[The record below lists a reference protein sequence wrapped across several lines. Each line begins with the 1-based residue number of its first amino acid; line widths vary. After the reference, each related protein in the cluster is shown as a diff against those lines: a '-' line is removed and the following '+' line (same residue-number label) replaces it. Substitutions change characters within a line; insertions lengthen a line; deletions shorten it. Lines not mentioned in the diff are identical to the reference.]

1 MKWLGYVGT
10 VVLLGAVGIFL
21 WYLLA
26 LYRPIQL
33 TQPVTVVIPEQ
44 VGTEGVAVA
53 LFDAGIIRSRLAF
66 IGHVLLTGQRAE
78 LKTGTYNFQD
88 SVTTPLVLSIVTKH
102 QSFQGEVEITL
113 LEGWT
118 AEQMGEALA
127 QALPFTASE
136 YVTAVE
142 ALAAEGYLFPDTYRF
157 FKDAT
162 VEDVIT
168 KQRENFDQ
176 KFTTEMKQ
184 VLEANG
190 RTVAEAVVL
199 ASIVEKEAQ
208 TLSDKQLVA
217 GVFWKRIDNGMPLQ
231 SDVTINYITKNTTT
245 TVTQADLDIESAYNT
260 YRNQGL
266 PPSAISNP
274 GYDALYAVVYPT
286 LSDYWYFIATPEG
299 EVLYSTTYEE
309 HLTYKAQYYP

>member
-1 MKWLGYVGT
+1 MKWFGYVGT
-10 VVLLGAVGIFL
+10 VGLLGLVGVFL

-33 TQPVTVVIPEQ
+33 TQPMTVTIPEQ
-44 VGTEGVAVA
+44 AGTEGAAAA
-53 LFDAGIIRSRLAF
+53 LYEAGVIRSRLAF
-66 IGHVLLTGQRAE
+66 IGHIMLTGQRTE
-78 LKTGTYNFQD
+78 LKTGTYTFQD

-102 QSFQGEVEITL
+102 QSFQGEIEITL

-127 QALPFTASE
+127 QALPFTASA
-136 YVTAVE
+136 YVTAVQ
-142 ALAAEGYLFPDTYRF
+142 ALDIEGYLFPDTYRF

-176 KFTTEMKQ
+176 KFTAEMKQ
-184 VLEANG
+184 AVEADG
-190 RTVAEAVVL
+190 RTVADVVIL

-217 GVFWKRIDNGMPLQ
+217 GVFWKRIDNDMRLQ
-231 SDVTINYITKNTTT
+231 SDVTINYITKNTST

-260 YRNQGL
+260 YRHDGL
-266 PPSAISNP
+266 PPGAISNP

-286 LSDYWYFIATPEG
+286 ISDYWYFIATPDG
-299 EVLYSTTYEE
+299 EVLYSATYEE

>member
-33 TQPVTVVIPEQ
+33 TQPVIVTIPEQ
-44 VGTEGVAVA
+44 AGTEGVAAA

-66 IGHVLLTGQRAE
+66 IGHVLLTGQRTA
-78 LKTGTYNFQD
+78 LKTGTYTFQD
-88 SVTTPLVLSIVTKH
+88 SVTTPLVLLIVTKQ
-102 QSFQGEVEITL
+102 QSFQGEIEITL

-142 ALAAEGYLFPDTYRF
+142 SLAAEGYLFPDTYRF

-162 VEDVIT
+162 AEDVIT

-190 RTVAEAVVL
+190 RTVAEAVIL
-199 ASIVEKEAQ
+199 SSIVEKEAQ

-217 GVFWKRIDNGMPLQ
+217 GVFWKRIDNGMRLQ
-231 SDVTINYITKNTTT
+231 SDVTINYITKNTST

-260 YRNQGL
+260 YRYDGL
-266 PPSAISNP
+266 PPGAISNP

-299 EVLYSTTYEE
+299 EILYSATYEE